1 MIGEINIDG
10 VFISPLL
17 LCLVCAFFSRMALS
31 WTLSA
36 VGVYRWVAQ
45 LRIRHRPVSY
55 SGRAVFPRP
64 EMAYHPLRTPCF
76 VNVLLL
82 CCAPR

>member
-31 WTLSA
+31 WTLNA

-45 LRIRHRPVSY
+45 RRCSTP
-55 SGRAVFPRP
+55 
-64 EMAYHPLRTPCF
+64 PCF
-76 VNVLLL
+76 LFWPG
-82 CCAPR
+82 CFSTA

>member
-10 VFISPLL
+10 MFISPLL

-36 VGVYRWVAQ
+36 VGVYAGSRSA
-45 LRIRHRPVSY
+45 HCSTP
-55 SGRAVFPRP
+55 
-64 EMAYHPLRTPCF
+64 PCF
-76 VNVLLL
+76 LFWPG
-82 CCAPR
+82 CFSTA

>member
-36 VGVYRWVAQ
+36 VGVYRWSRSA
-45 LRIRHRPVSY
+45 RCSTP
-55 SGRAVFPRP
+55 
-64 EMAYHPLRTPCF
+64 PCF
-76 VNVLLL
+76 LILAGLFFHGLKWLTTPEGPHVS
-82 CCAPR
+82 

>member
-31 WTLSA
+31 
-36 VGVYRWVAQ
+36 
-45 LRIRHRPVSY
+45 
-55 SGRAVFPRP
+55 GRSTR
-64 EMAYHPLRTPCF
+64 
-76 VNVLLL
+76 
-82 CCAPR
+82 

>member
-17 LCLVCAFFSRMALS
+17 LCLVCAFVSRMALS

-45 LRIRHRPVSY
+45 RPLFDTALFLILA
-55 SGRAVFPRP
+55 GLFF
-64 EMAYHPLRTPCF
+64 HGLKWLTTP
-76 VNVLLL
+76 
-82 CCAPR
+82 